1 MKKALFIIS
10 IGFLFANCGS
20 TKAQQSTT
28 VPANTVNVDTTQI
41 KKDTVKVAV
50 HENPLINDTKEKD
63 SIEVKEAVLPVIE
76 EKAPDTQPKS
86 EDTKKEVAE
95 KTVKEPETPKIL
107 YNVLS
112 HVKWNRLLAK
122 YVSTEGKINYQGFK
136 QDEKALKSYLWVLR
150 NNMPANNWSK
160 ADKLAYWLNVYNA
173 YTVKLIIDNYP
184 IKSIKDIKKPWD
196 LRFFRLGKKWY
207 TLNDVE
213 HQILRKMKDPRIH
226 FGINCASFSCPP
238 LLNKAFTAKN
248 VDAALEKLAVTFI
261 NDPKRNTISANEIEI
276 SKIFSWF
283 AKDFKK
289 EGTIINF
296 LNKYSKTKINKSAKK
311 SFKDYNWDLNE

>member
-1 MKKALFIIS
+1 MKKVILIVS
-10 IGFLFANCGS
+10 IGFLYSNCVS

-28 VPANTVNVDTTQI
+28 TPNTIVKVDTSQTKI
-41 KKDTVKVAV
+41 DTVKVATLN
-50 HENPLINDTKEKD
+50 ENPLAPVETEKISTDTKE
-63 SIEVKEAVLPVIE
+63 IVLPVIE
-76 EKAPDTQPKS
+76 EKAPDSFPKS
-86 EDTKKEVAE
+86 KEIK
-95 KTVKEPETPKIL
+95 KTVKEPETSKIL
-107 YNVLS
+107 YNVLT
-112 HVKWNRLLAK
+112 HIKWNRLLTK
-122 YVSTEGKINYQGFK
+122 YVSSEGTINYKGFK
-136 QDEKALKSYLWVLR
+136 EDEKALKSYLSVLR
-150 NNMPANNWSK
+150 NNMPAKNWSK

-184 IKSIKDIKKPWD
+184 VKSIKDIKKPWD

-238 LLNKAFTAKN
+238 LSNKAFNSKN
-248 VDAALEKLAVTFI
+248 VDAALEKLTIAFI
-261 NDPKRNTISANEIEI
+261 NDPKRNTISANQIEI

-296 LNKYSKTKINKSAKK
+296 LNKYSNTKINTSAKK
-311 SFKDYNWDLNE
+311 SFKNYNWDLNE